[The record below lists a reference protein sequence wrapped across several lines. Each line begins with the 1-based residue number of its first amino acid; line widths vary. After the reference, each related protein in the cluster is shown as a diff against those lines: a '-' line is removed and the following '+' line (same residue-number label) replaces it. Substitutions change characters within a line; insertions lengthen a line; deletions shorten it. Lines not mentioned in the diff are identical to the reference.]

1 MAENKRGQVVVA
13 PLTSGQGKFA
23 IITSNDVGGGRFIVN
38 NIDERNSIPDY
49 LRKTG
54 MLCYVLSD
62 NKEYRLMP
70 GAATTGPTVSAN
82 WKEVAVTFAD
92 GSGSSSGGSGGGGG
106 SAVAQKVEDIEF
118 NDPVAAGAT
127 KLMEYL
133 NKLKTDMSKKLDSHQ
148 KAEDARFNNTT
159 KYGFSTLG
167 GYLDDLDTRVRAAG
181 AAKFIED
188 LSWRT
193 TPDGHQSTLEAEL
206 KSLAL
211 PKNIKLP
218 TGTPGGTI
226 SLEDKIKELEQKVP
240 KAEQITNAS
249 GTGILQLISDASDPN
264 KIKTDGTKTLTQTLT
279 ELETRIDTAAVRQ
292 KVEDIEYQNAT
303 PAGHTKL
310 TQTLA
315 LINDPNKIIVDAA
328 TQKTLT
334 DKLQELSIA
343 TGNATQNIE
352 DINWNNVPSTDYPE
366 FTSGLADT
374 LKALYNKTKDVAT
387 KVDNGNINITVE
399 KINWG
404 STPAGHQTAL
414 SDELAAI
421 RTEAKTLKDKVDTV
435 AGTVKIDALAW
446 NSKPA
451 GDEYKDTLGEQI
463 TSIVDKLKEANKPDK
478 IMLGSDKLEDV
489 ISNLKT
495 AIAAAVPPQHLMFNL
510 NNPEVG
516 PVTTCEY
523 LTTYKSKINE
533 IAVYTNADATLSS
546 NISIALEFCGAA
558 DSAYQTLAQTTIN
571 LPPSQAGKLVRINME
586 SATTPVLLEDNT
598 RLRVNIKAVGATDTI
613 NTISVRATLV
623 KNEDT
628 GNRNVAG

>member
-92 GSGSSSGGSGGGGG
+92 SSGSSSGGSGGGGG

-206 KSLAL
+206 K
-211 PKNIKLP
+211 
-218 TGTPGGTI
+218 
-226 SLEDKIKELEQKVP
+226 
-240 KAEQITNAS
+240 
-249 GTGILQLISDASDPN
+249 
-264 KIKTDGTKTLTQTLT
+264 
-279 ELETRIDTAAVRQ
+279 
-292 KVEDIEYQNAT
+292 
-303 PAGHTKL
+303 
-310 TQTLA
+310 TLA

-435 AGTVKIDALAW
+435 AGTVKIDSLAW

-558 DSAYQTLAQTTIN
+558 DSAYRTLAQTTIN

>member
-23 IITSNDVGGGRFIVN
+23 IITSNDVAGGRFIVN

-49 LRKTG
+49 LRKIG
-54 MLCYVLSD
+54 MHSYVLSD

-70 GAATTGPTVSAN
+70 GAPTSGPTVSAN

-92 GSGSSSGGSGGGGG
+92 GSGGSSGGSGGGGG
-106 SAVAQKVEDIEF
+106 STTVQKVEDIEF
-118 NDPVAAGAT
+118 SDPVAAGST
-127 KLMEYL
+127 RLMEYL
-133 NKLKTDMSKKLDSHQ
+133 TKLKTEVSKKLETHQ

-167 GYLDDLDTRVRAAG
+167 GYLDDLDARVRAASS
-181 AAKFIED
+181 AKFIED
-188 LSWRT
+188 LSWRA
-193 TPDGHQSTLEAEL
+193 TPEGHQSTLEAEL
-206 KSLAL
+206 KSLAN

-226 SLEDKIKELEQKVP
+226 SLEDKIRELEDKVP
-240 KAEQITNAS
+240 KAEQITNAN
-249 GTGILQLISDASDPN
+249 GVGILQLISDASDPN

-279 ELETRIDTAAVRQ
+279 ELENRIDSAATRQ
-292 KVEDIEYQNAT
+292 KVEDIEYQNPT

-310 TQTLA
+310 SQTLA
-315 LINDPNKIIVDAA
+315 LINDPNKIIVDSA

-352 DINWNNVPSTDYPE
+352 DINWHNVPSTDYPE

-374 LKALYNKTKDVAT
+374 LKAIYNKAKDTAT
-387 KVDNGNINITVE
+387 KVDNGNFTVTVE

-414 SDELAAI
+414 SDELAGI
-421 RTEAKTLKDKVDTV
+421 RTDAKNLKDKVDNV
-435 AGTVKIDALAW
+435 ASTVKIDNLAW

-451 GDEYKDTLGEQI
+451 GAEYKDTLGEQI
-463 TSIVDKLKEANKPDK
+463 TSMVDKLKDANKPDK

-489 ISNLKT
+489 INNLKT
-495 AIAAAVPPQHLMFNL
+495 AIAAAVPPQHLMFNI

-516 PVTTCEY
+516 PVTNCEY

-533 IAVYTNADATLSS
+533 IAVYTNADATLSTA
-546 NISIALEFCGAA
+546 ITIAIEFCGAA
-558 DSAYQTLAQTTIN
+558 DTSYRTLAQTSIT
-571 LPPSQAGKLVRINME
+571 LQPSEAGKLIRINMA
-586 SATTPVLLEDNT
+586 SAATPVLLEDNT
-598 RLRVNIKAVGATDTI
+598 RLRVNIKAVGASDTI

-623 KNEDT
+623 KNEDP